1 MPFTP
6 VERPFKWQHL
16 TETTQV
22 SSIPGMLHTITINCP
37 DTTAGATITVYDGIG
52 VTADIIAI
60 ITMDAAL
67 FVIPSTLIYDVEID
81 TGLYIVFSHEVTA
94 DITVSYNG

>member
-6 VERPFKWQHL
+6 IERPFDWQHL

-22 SSIPGMLHTITINCP
+22 DSKPGILHTITINRP
-37 DTTAGATITVYDGIG
+37 DTTDGAIITVYDGIG

-60 ITMDAAL
+60 ITMDDAL
-67 FVIPSTLIYDVEID
+67 FVVPTTLQYDIGYEA
-81 TGLYIVFSHEVTA
+81 GLYIVFSHEVTA
-94 DITVSYNG
+94 DITVSYK